1 MKNYS
6 FSNLYFLLLTKA
18 FGKIFTFT
26 LKLWPEFLCAYF
38 FHNPYLTVP
47 VSLISA
53 IIFNNPKGYEV
64 ELKVTVL
71 RLLNFK

>member
-1 MKNYS
+1 MGWVHCAA
-6 FSNLYFLLLTKA
+6 A
-18 FGKIFTFT
+18 FGKKSTFT
-26 LKLWPEFLCAYF
+26 LMLWPEFLCAYF

-64 ELKVTVL
+64 KLKVTVL
-71 RLLNFK
+71 RLLKFN